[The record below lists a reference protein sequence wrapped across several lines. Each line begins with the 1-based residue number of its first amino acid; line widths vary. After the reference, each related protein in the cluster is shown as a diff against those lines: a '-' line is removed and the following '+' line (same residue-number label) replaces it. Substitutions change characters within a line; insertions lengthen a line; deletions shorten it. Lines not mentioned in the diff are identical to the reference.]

1 MTAHFCCIGLGA
13 FVKLLEVF
21 SEKRSGWQ
29 EGWFLKNA
37 KKYEKK
43 LKFFGKPPIIP
54 SNRTEV

>member
-1 MTAHFCCIGLGA
+1 MRPRFCGFGFSA

-29 EGWFLKNA
+29 EGWVLKNA
-37 KKYEKK
+37 KNYEKK
-43 LKFFGKPPIIP
+43 LKFLTRAPIIP